1 MISLKTFRQ
10 LTLAYAEV
18 TEQPHFEKTS
28 FRIKKKIFVTL
39 DEATHTACVK
49 FSATDQSV
57 YCLID
62 KTIIWPVPN
71 KWGQQGWTLVH
82 LKKIKKDLLQEV
94 LTTAY
99 CEVAPRA
106 LAALYKTST

>member
-10 LTLAYAEV
+10 LALSFAEV

-28 FRIKKKIFVTL
+28 FRVKKKIFVTL

-71 KWGQQGWTLVH
+71 KWGQQGWTFVD
-82 LKKIKKDLLQEV
+82 LKKVKKDLLTEV

-99 CEVAPRA
+99 CEVAPKA
-106 LAALYKTST
+106 LAGLYKKPT

>member
-1 MISLKTFRQ
+1 MISIKTFRQ
-10 LTLAYAEV
+10 LALSFAEV
-18 TEQPHFEKTS
+18 TVQPHFEKTS

-62 KTIIWPVPN
+62 PTIIWPVPK
-71 KWGQQGWTLVH
+71 KWGQQGWTLIH

-94 LTTAY
+94 LTAAY
-99 CEVAPRA
+99 CEVAPKA